1 MLVRRL
7 PRGEAVALDRSRCE
21 ACGHVLGARELVP
34 LLSFAVQRGRCRG
47 CGAAIGWFH
56 PLVELA
62 ALVVALSAVPSA
74 PDAAALWADCVLGW
88 GLLALALIDLEHMLL
103 PDVLTLPLVVLGLG
117 ATALLVPEAVT
128 GHAAGAVLGW
138 AGLRL
143 VGLVHRRL
151 RGHEGLGGGD
161 AKLMAVAG
169 AWVGAAGLP
178 LVLFL
183 GSVLGLALLAP
194 PALLRHGPGS
204 WRTVRV
210 PFGPALALGIWLVRL
225 HGAWLAALMM
235 G

>member
-7 PRGEAVALDRSRCE
+7 PRGQAVALDRSRCE

-34 LLSFAVQRGRCRG
+34 LLSYAVQRGRCRG
-47 CGAAIGWFH
+47 CGAAIGRFH

-62 ALVVALSAVPSA
+62 ALAVALSAVPFA
-74 PDAAALWADCVLGW
+74 PDAATLWADCVLGW

-117 ATALLVPEAVT
+117 ATALLVPDAVT
-128 GHAAGAVLGW
+128 EHAAGAALGW

-143 VGLVHRRL
+143 VGLAHRRL

-169 AWVGAAGLP
+169 AWVGAAALP
-178 LVLFL
+178 WVLFL

-194 PALLRHGPGS
+194 PALLRQGRGS

-210 PFGPALALGIWLVRL
+210 PFGPALALGIWVMRL
-225 HGAWLAALMM
+225 HGAWLAGLVT

>member
-21 ACGHVLGARELVP
+21 RCGHVLGARELVP
-34 LLSFAVQRGRCRG
+34 LLSFALQRGRCRG
-47 CGAAIGWFH
+47 CDGAIGWFH

-62 ALVVALSAVPSA
+62 ALVVALSAVPFA
-74 PDAAALWADCVLGW
+74 PDAPTLWADCVLGW

-117 ATALLVPEAVT
+117 ATALLAPELVS

-138 AGLRL
+138 GGFRL
-143 VGLVHRRL
+143 VGLLHRRL

-169 AWVGAAGLP
+169 AWLGAAALP
-178 LVLFL
+178 AVLFL

-194 PALLRHGPGS
+194 PALLRRGQGS

-225 HGAWLAALMM
+225 HGPWPMA
-235 G
+235 